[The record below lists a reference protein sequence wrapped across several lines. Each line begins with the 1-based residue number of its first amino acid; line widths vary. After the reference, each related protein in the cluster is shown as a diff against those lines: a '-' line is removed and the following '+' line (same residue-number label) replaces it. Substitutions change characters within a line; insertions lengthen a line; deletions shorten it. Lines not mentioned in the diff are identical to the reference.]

1 MNKVKNW
8 IRRIL
13 LVVCICVFC
22 YSAYNLISIYLDYKK
37 IDDDYGKIEST
48 YVKETE
54 TKEGQAYLDID
65 WDSLLKRNSDVKAWI
80 QIPDTKVNYPVLQ
93 GETNDTYIHSDIDKK
108 SFRAGCIFIDSNNQ
122 NPFQD
127 INTVIYGH
135 NMKNGSMFNNIKS
148 YHDQDFANK
157 HPYIYIYF
165 PNGTVSQYKVVAS
178 HIISQESVLYNTQ
191 IQNIPDFYQEML
203 KNSKIKVDF
212 DQNQQTPVITLST
225 CVSGD
230 SNNEQRNVVHALLNK
245 ANINP
250 KEEKME

>member
-93 GETNDTYIHSDIDKK
+93 GETNDTYKTL
-108 SFRAGCIFIDSNNQ
+108 
-122 NPFQD
+122 
-127 INTVIYGH
+127 NTSSIGAITIQKWKVLVKFSLLIT
-135 NMKNGSMFNNIKS
+135 N
-148 YHDQDFANK
+148 FAN
-157 HPYIYIYF
+157 II
-165 PNGTVSQYKVVAS
+165 NQLS
-178 HIISQESVLYNTQ
+178 HICNISQIWEQ
-191 IQNIPDFYQEML
+191 
-203 KNSKIKVDF
+203 KR
-212 DQNQQTPVITLST
+212 QT
-225 CVSGD
+225 G
-230 SNNEQRNVVHALLNK
+230 
-245 ANINP
+245 
-250 KEEKME
+250 